1 MANRLKTL
9 FFILVLGAGV
19 FSGTPLN
26 ASDIS
31 MQKNVCPMKCCK
43 KKAKAK
49 KTESHENAKSLCRL
63 LVCSQNAPTGTNANT
78 QTNLSPVIVASEK
91 VSLFEILFSTTPKED
106 APVVHRY
113 STLPKNFT
121 PKYLRH
127 QSFLI

>member
-9 FFILVLGAGV
+9 FFILVLGASV

-26 ASDIS
+26 AADMS
-31 MQKNVCPMKCCK
+31 MNKNVCPMKCCK

-49 KTESHENAKSLCRL
+49 KTESNEKAKSLCRL

-78 QTNLSPVIVASEK
+78 QTNLAPVIVASEK

-106 APVVHRY
+106 AETVRRY
-113 STLPKNFT
+113 STLPENFT
-121 PKYLRH
+121 PKYIQH
-127 QSFLI
+127 KSFLI